1 MAGDLGPMDALIVIA
16 TALLSVEH
24 RVEALRIEVADF
36 NVVSSGP
43 KGVGRSLSKCG
54 AEAVR
59 SRMAVDQQYAH
70 STAFG

>member
-1 MAGDLGPMDALIVIA
+1 MAGDFVPRNALIVIT
-16 TALLSVEH
+16 TALLRVEH

-43 KGVGRSLSKCG
+43 KGVGRGISKRG
-54 AEAVR
+54 AEAVG

-70 STAFG
+70 SAAFG